1 MKYDF
6 DTPVNR
12 RGTGSL
18 KWNVGEGELPLWVA
32 DMDFETAPE
41 VKEAIER
48 RAAHGIYGYTEP
60 DDGWYDAYIGWWRER
75 HGLLMDRER
84 LMFCTGIV
92 PAISSIVRKLTT
104 PNENVLLL
112 TPVYNI
118 FFNSVINNGARVLEC
133 PLTYDGGE
141 YGIDFEALEAGL
153 RNPQTTLMILCNP
166 HNPVGKI
173 WERETLSEIG
183 RLCAK
188 YHVTVISDE
197 IHCDITEP
205 GREYVPFA
213 SVSDECRMNSIT
225 CIAPTKAFNIAG
237 LQSAA
242 VYVPEPFLFHKVWRA
257 LNTDEAAEPNVFAVC
272 AAEAAFVNGGE
283 WLDEL
288 RGYISGNR
296 KYAADF
302 FRGRMPEVRLVNG
315 EATYLLWA
323 DCTAFVRDSRAFT
336 EFLRRETGLFISDGA
351 QYGEAGEGF
360 VRINAAC
367 PRTILADALERFFTG
382 AAKYRN

>member
-41 VKEAIER
+41 VKKAIER

-60 DDGWYDAYIGWWRER
+60 GDGWYDAYIGWWRER

-272 AAEAAFVNGGE
+272 AAEAAFVHGGE

-296 KYAADF
+296 RYAADF
-302 FRGRMPEVRLVNG
+302 FSARMPEVRLVHG

-336 EFLRRETGLFISDGA
+336 EFLRHETGLFISDGA

>member
-41 VKEAIER
+41 VKEAIEH

-242 VYVPEPFLFHKVWRA
+242 VYVPEPFLFHKIWRA